1 MSMSGKAS
9 PALEVKVNVESVC
22 RHGLPG
28 VLHPPSFSTMET
40 LDQHKGAGQ
49 ADRAANPAALSLVP
63 ERVSALVGSL

>member
-22 RHGLPG
+22 RHGPRG

-49 ADRAANPAALSLVP
+49 ADGAANPAALSLVP
-63 ERVSALVGSL
+63 ERVSALADSL